1 MNNKVYDHPVE
12 ITEDLD
18 TSLKKVMLNH
28 LLVYNYCLDLLYK
41 QPEVDFQTL
50 KRLANAYIEEKGLSP
65 VITSAMFN
73 ELYYQFKKFRKN
85 VRIKKQLTD
94 IQYLTFTVGGYEN
107 NNFIYHQDKKELSIN
122 GLEGK
127 VQLTEPLPKLS
138 GSGAVYVNLSY
149 SNREDRYKLNVYK
162 Y

>member
-1 MNNKVYDHPVE
+1 MNNKVYDNEVE
-12 ITEDLD
+12 ITGELD
-18 TSLKKVMLNH
+18 GSLKKVMLNH
-28 LLVYNYCLDLLYK
+28 LLVYNYCLNLLYK
-41 QPEVDFQTL
+41 DPEISFQNL
-50 KRLANAYIEEKGLSP
+50 KRLATNYIEEKQLTP

-85 VRIKKQLTD
+85 VKIRKQLTD

-107 NNFIYHQDKKELSIN
+107 NNFVYNEDKQEIKLQ

-127 VQLTEPLPKLS
+127 IQLKEPLPLLEDFNS
-138 GSGAVYVNLSY
+138 VYVNLSY
-149 SNREDRYKLNVYK
+149 SNREDIYKLNVYK